1 MRHYFTAGLICF
13 GVLCAGHAQAGCP
26 QGQDAF
32 TSCQIEGK
40 DKEVFVCFDDEIAT
54 YRYGPKAGAADLFLS
69 ETIRDVDFVPWSG
82 LGKTIY
88 ENVTFYNGDYSYDVF
103 GGFDRPFS
111 EEEMLLPIRRF
122 GGIDVAKNGEHLARI
137 ECVPDTVTYGFG
149 GGIYDA
155 KVALGLEWDDYTATW
170 RPSPNHPMAEP
181 ARGPILKMGTEL
193 NGFEDCLPLKEHK
206 LFGIHLGYQ
215 VGQLGKLVPPVVGQ
229 PIPGRGPEFERFM
242 YDGLRMNTFQSK
254 IIEMFATTP
263 FWEMPSGIKVGSTRG
278 EVIAILGRVPNG
290 DVATAR
296 TFGARVCT
304 DGEDGGF
311 GPYVVIEF
319 GHDKRV
325 QAINLAASSP

>member
-1 MRHYFTAGLICF
+1 MSL
-13 GVLCAGHAQAGCP
+13 
-26 QGQDAF
+26 GQ
-32 TSCQIEGK
+32 
-40 DKEVFVCFDDEIAT
+40 
-54 YRYGPKAGAADLFLS
+54 
-69 ETIRDVDFVPWSG
+69 G
-82 LGKTIY
+82 LGKAIY
-88 ENVTFYNGDYSYDVF
+88 ENVTFYNGEYSYDVF

-122 GGIDVAKNGEHLARI
+122 GGIDVAKNGEHLTRI
-137 ECVPDTVTYGFG
+137 ECVPDTVSYGFG
-149 GGIYDA
+149 GGIHDA
-155 KVALGLEWDDYTATW
+155 KVALGLEWDENTVTW
-170 RPSPNHPMAEP
+170 RTDPNHPMAEP
-181 ARGPILKMGTEL
+181 VRGPILKMGTEL

-206 LFGIHLGYQ
+206 LFGIQLGYQ

-242 YDGLRMNTFQSK
+242 YDGLRMDTFQGE
-254 IIEMFATTP
+254 ITEMFATTS

-311 GPYVVIEF
+311 GPYVLIEF

-325 QAINLAASSP
+325 QAINLAASSD